1 MTEAFVGLVSTK
13 GGNQF
18 WCDMA
23 AIDMF
28 GDDLLKEVDSKLKNL
43 EVPNTNLPEVLPWIR
58 ADKEWLQQ
66 T

>member
-1 MTEAFVGLVSTK
+1 MLS
-13 GGNQF
+13 
-18 WCDMA
+18 
-23 AIDMF
+23 IDMF